1 LTGTPRPASAAERH
15 ASGPGAGWIELS
27 VTADQEAVEAVA
39 AILSRVSPSGVVVEP
54 AYELVNE
61 GLAAKL
67 DSTRPVAVRGY
78 VPVADRAS
86 AALAIRETRR
96 SLGHLQAFRLRP
108 IGPIERRLVTET
120 DWTTPWRRHFPVL
133 RVGERLV
140 IRPSWRR
147 HRPAPGDVV
156 LALDPGVAFGTGLH
170 PTTRLCLAGI
180 EAWEAAGLVSGAR
193 VLDVG
198 CGSGILALAA
208 ARLGAAKVLG
218 IDIDPLAVEAT
229 HANARRNHVARR
241 VRARQGSVPSGEEAF
256 DLVVANLVASV
267 LIELAAQLHAEV
279 RPATGGTGPGGTGGR
294 LLASGIFA
302 DRESDVRVAFAAAG
316 FHVLGRVVDG
326 DWVSLEAERVDPP
339 CPARPVRPALSSRSR
354 EAPGTA
360 ITRGERR
367 GVDRSASHPER
378 GAARTI
384 TRTSRTAGHP
394 SGGST

>member
-326 DWVSLEAERVDPP
+326 DWVSLEAERVDP
-339 CPARPVRPALSSRSR
+339 
-354 EAPGTA
+354 
-360 ITRGERR
+360 I
-367 GVDRSASHPER
+367 
-378 GAARTI
+378 
-384 TRTSRTAGHP
+384 
-394 SGGST
+394 